1 MRREPNI
8 HSASAKNSPC
18 LSVNNPTDG
27 DDLNEDM
34 VVIKLLDVLGERV
47 KEEEVVE
54 GMEHEHDHDGD
65 LDHKE
70 EEPEFDEHVWLSL
83 NNAALFCRAIA
94 DALAQLDPGHE
105 EAYQANA
112 AAYGEKLSALDAEYR
127 AAVDAASTRT
137 LLFGDRFPFRYLVDD
152 YGLSYYAAFAGCS
165 AETEASFET
174 IVFLAE
180 KADELKLHAVCQ
192 IESADGSIAR
202 TICENTRSGD
212 QEILTFDS
220 MQSATSRDAAAGGY
234 ADGDSFDELREK
246 GFALHEVLQAND
258 AYHALRAVDGLIVT
272 GPTGT
277 NVNDLYLG
285 LIDAE

>member
-65 LDHKE
+65 HDHDHE
-70 EEPEFDEHVWLSL
+70 EGEPEFDEHVWLSL

-220 MQSATSRDAAAGGY
+220 MQSATSRDAAAGGTP
-234 ADGDSFDELREK
+234 AISLKVSAKKLREPK
-246 GFALHEVLQAND
+246 CSRSQIF
-258 AYHALRAVDGLIVT
+258 
-272 GPTGT
+272 
-277 NVNDLYLG
+277 
-285 LIDAE
+285 